1 MQATY
6 TITGNTYSVKHI
18 AKDAGFVWDG
28 KAWTGDKAAAERWD
42 KITGGS
48 YSGAYAN
55 AVRKANASVVMMREW
70 SINDLM
76 APANSDY

>member
-6 TITGNTYSVKHI
+6 TITGNTYSI
-18 AKDAGFVWDG
+18 KDIIRNAGFAWDG
-28 KAWTGDKAAAERWD
+28 HSWTGDKAAAERWE
-42 KITGGS
+42 KITTPS
-48 YSGAYAN
+48 WSRADANRVAKSGA
-55 AVRKANASVVMMREW
+55 RVVMMREW